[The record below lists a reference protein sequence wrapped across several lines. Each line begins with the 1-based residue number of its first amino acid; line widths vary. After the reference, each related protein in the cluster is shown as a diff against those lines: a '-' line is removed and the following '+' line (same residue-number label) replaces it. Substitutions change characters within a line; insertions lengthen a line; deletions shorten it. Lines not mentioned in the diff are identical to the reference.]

1 MDTSIA
7 ESAPEAASEPATDR
21 VIPSAA
27 ERLIASKMVDA
38 QTTTRI
44 SGTMTQNAEEDKKN
58 C

>member
-21 VIPSAA
+21 VIP
-27 ERLIASKMVDA
+27 ERLTATKMVDA
-38 QTTTRI
+38 ETTTRI